1 MKRRGEEKDRSATSM
16 SNMNRAVSVPSQSV
30 SHHKDDSLPKR
41 GAVAPPTRFGSA
53 PVHKHIKPKLQEY
66 DHVHHHRHN
75 VHNHRHLYDSAPS
88 RQQHSSYTA
97 TVSSAAAFYAKVVAR
112 QSTKFA
118 QLAAM
123 RAETRSRPRF
133 KLSPLS
139 SQPGVSV
146 SKIIAS
152 LLGLLSSIVQ
162 VCLRLTWSTPS
173 QSTKMSEAW
182 QLGVVQPSKVNLGSK
197 VRKSKALDNP
207 RIADS
212 MRSSVPVTWYA
223 QPAFRTSSRFL

>member
-1 MKRRGEEKDRSATSM
+1 
-16 SNMNRAVSVPSQSV
+16 MNRAVSVPSHFA
-30 SHHKDDSLPKR
+30 SHHKDDILPKR

-53 PVHKHIKPKLQEY
+53 PVQEHIETKIQKYE
-66 DHVHHHRHN
+66 HVHHHNNKH
-75 VHNHRHLYDSAPS
+75 HHHHHDSAPS
-88 RQQHSSYTA
+88 RQQNSRLTP
-97 TVSSAAAFYAKVVAR
+97 TVSSAGAFYAKVVAQ

-133 KLSPLS
+133 KSSPLS
-139 SQPGVSV
+139 SQPGLSV

-162 VCLRLTWSTPS
+162 VCLRFMWSTPS

-182 QLGVVQPSKVNLGSK
+182 QLGVVEPSKVNLGSK
-197 VRKSKALDNP
+197 GRKFEALDNP
-207 RIADS
+207 RITNF
-212 MRSSVPVTWYA
+212 MRLSVPVTWYA
-223 QPAFRTSSRFL
+223 QPAFRKSARCL

>member
-16 SNMNRAVSVPSQSV
+16 SNMNRAVSVPSHLA
-30 SHHKDDSLPKR
+30 SHLKDDILPKR
-41 GAVAPPTRFGSA
+41 GAVAPHTRFGSTA
-53 PVHKHIKPKLQEY
+53 VHKHIETKIQKYE
-66 DHVHHHRHN
+66 HVHHHHN
-75 VHNHRHLYDSAPS
+75 NKHHHHHHGSGPS
-88 RQQHSSYTA
+88 QQQHSRYTP

-133 KLSPLS
+133 KSSPLS
-139 SQPGVSV
+139 SQSGLSV

-152 LLGLLSSIVQ
+152 LLGLLSSIVH
-162 VCLRLTWSTPS
+162 VCLRLMWSTPS

-182 QLGVVQPSKVNLGSK
+182 QLSVVEPSKVNLGSK
-197 VRKSKALDNP
+197 GRKFKALDNP
-207 RIADS
+207 RITDF
-212 MRSSVPVTWYA
+212 MRLSVPVTWYA
-223 QPAFRTSSRFL
+223 QPAFWKSSRFL